1 LRSDGVAGD
10 LTRETDTH
18 RPDGPCQRQ
27 IATLAAQSKINAAVT
42 IAVRGPGAAS
52 GFM

>member
-1 LRSDGVAGD
+1 VRSGGVAGD
-10 LTRETDTH
+10 LTREADTH
-18 RPDGPCQRQ
+18 RPDGPASGR

-42 IAVRGPGAAS
+42 ITVRGPGAAS